1 MRLFHVWFSLRRK
14 TEMFFFLNWLLKILV
29 SNHCVIWLKLV
40 FDLASFN
47 HCDFM
52 IFFSKVFLMKKND
65 VFVVY
70 VYCSPIF
77 MNIQFDTLHIHH
89 MHDAQQK
96 NTHKLI
102 SIVIQNHKYLLKTK
116 ENFIRWFF
124 GVFISLFIVDCVCV
138 CAVYTVCHTLFLLNW
153 CTT

>member
-1 MRLFHVWFSLRRK
+1 
-14 TEMFFFLNWLLKILV
+14 
-29 SNHCVIWLKLV
+29 
-40 FDLASFN
+40 
-47 HCDFM
+47 M
-52 IFFSKVFLMKKND
+52 IFFSKVSLFKKND
-65 VFVVY
+65 VFMVD

-96 NTHKLI
+96 NIHKLI

-124 GVFISLFIVDCVCV
+124 GGFYFTIYRGLCVCLR
-138 CAVYTVCHTLFLLNW
+138 CLYCMPYTVSVELMHDLTVNIVQTVCCLCSVQYLLTECIDAYLPARLCVWN
-153 CTT
+153 CKKIEMNSKRFVTGI